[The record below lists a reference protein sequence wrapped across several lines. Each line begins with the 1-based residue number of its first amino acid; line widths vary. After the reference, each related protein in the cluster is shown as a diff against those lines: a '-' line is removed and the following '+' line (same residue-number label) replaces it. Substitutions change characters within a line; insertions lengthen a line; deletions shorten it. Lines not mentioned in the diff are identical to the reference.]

1 MREQGKPISGPSSRS
16 CFGWKAPELFGLWAQ
31 DGQGTCVGGASRPEA
46 PVGWDGP
53 SPGRRVSAPEA
64 PLRFPRVSSWF
75 LLAPQ
80 DTHFT
85 LWSPLQETQ
94 TEVP

>member
-1 MREQGKPISGPSSRS
+1 M
-16 CFGWKAPELFGLWAQ
+16 
-31 DGQGTCVGGASRPEA
+31 
-46 PVGWDGP
+46 GWDGP
-53 SPGRRVSAPEA
+53 SPGRRVSAPEP
-64 PLRFPRVSSWF
+64 PLRFPRVSSRF
-75 LLAPQ
+75 LLAAQ